1 MNLCPHRRALACAGG
16 ALGAW
21 FNASVGVCGL
31 YLMITTMTIDEI
43 CIRQLE
49 TGNGEMYLKLCGV
62 FWHAYDGAAFAMARI
77 TGYEIKK
84 LKTKNRYDLGFGEKS
99 LHKVLALMW
108 ENGFQIENYQ
118 EGDDLVRFS
127 GGNPEIDDDMVAVKA
142 DSVVKAA
149 KAGGVNLSK
158 EDIMELL
165 DLRRQLLGI
174 NLADRSLDYQQLSRK
189 IRELQVHC
197 LTKISI

>member
-1 MNLCPHRRALACAGG
+1 
-16 ALGAW
+16 
-21 FNASVGVCGL
+21 
-31 YLMITTMTIDEI
+31 MTIDEI

-99 LHKVLALMW
+99 LNKVLALMW
-108 ENGFQIENYQ
+108 ENGFQIENYK
-118 EGDDLVRFS
+118 EGDQLVCFS
-127 GGNPEIDDDMVAVKA
+127 GGNPEIDEQLVTVKT
-142 DSVVKAA
+142 DNTEKAG

-158 EDIMELL
+158 EDILELL
-165 DLRRQLLGI
+165 DLRRQLLDI
-174 NLADRSLDYQQLSRK
+174 NLADRALDYQQLSKK

-197 LTKISI
+197 LTKISIW

>member
-1 MNLCPHRRALACAGG
+1 
-16 ALGAW
+16 
-21 FNASVGVCGL
+21 
-31 YLMITTMTIDEI
+31 MTIDEI
-43 CIRQLE
+43 CNRQRE
-49 TGNGEMYLKLCGV
+49 TGNGEMYLNLSGV
-62 FWHAYDGAAFAMARI
+62 FWHAYDGAAFALARI

-99 LHKVLALMW
+99 LNKVLALMW

-142 DSVVKAA
+142 DSVGKAA